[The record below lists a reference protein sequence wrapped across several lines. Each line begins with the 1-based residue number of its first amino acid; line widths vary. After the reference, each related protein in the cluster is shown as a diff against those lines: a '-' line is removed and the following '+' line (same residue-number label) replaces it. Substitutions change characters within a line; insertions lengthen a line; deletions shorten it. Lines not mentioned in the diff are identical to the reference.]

1 MERSRLMAKPYS
13 NDLRRKVLHAIEV
26 DGLPKSQVSQLFHIS
41 RNTINLWLHRKA
53 ETGDIQPKQRQT
65 PPRAEKITDWEKFRA
80 FVKAHGDKTQAEMA
94 ALWEG
99 EISQRTISR
108 ALKKIGQSRKKKRT
122 AIANGTRVNGQT
134 SSRT

>member
-1 MERSRLMAKPYS
+1 MAKPYS

-80 FVKAHGDKTQAEMA
+80 FVKTHGDKTQAEMA

-122 AIANGTRVNGQT
+122 AIANGTKGNERP